1 MANRCSLCVNCRPT
15 LHARLAGCQA
25 RFATGR
31 ADRAPLVSRRVILP
45 EAGHMSDDIEIRQS
59 TISGRGVFARR
70 QFRKGETVLRWD
82 VSRKIR
88 RDRIDSL
95 SSEEHHFLNPFDNT
109 FFVLLGEPERYV
121 NHSCA
126 NNTRVEQFTDVA
138 VRDIL
143 RGEEIT
149 SDYRSGG
156 SAVDFVCRCGAPNC
170 RNA

>member
-1 MANRCSLCVNCRPT
+1 MNNDVAIGP
-15 LHARLAGCQA
+15 
-25 RFATGR
+25 
-31 ADRAPLVSRRVILP
+31 
-45 EAGHMSDDIEIRQS
+45 S
-59 TISGRGVFARR
+59 TISGRGLFARR
-70 QFRKGETVLRWD
+70 AFNKGDVVLRWD
-82 VSRKIR
+82 LSQKIR
-88 RDRIDSL
+88 RATMDSL
-95 SSEEHHFLNPFDNT
+95 PPEQRHFLNPFDDE

-126 NNTRVEQFTDVA
+126 NSTRVEAFTDVA

-156 SAVDFVCRCGAPNC
+156 AVVDFVCCCGAPNC

>member
-1 MANRCSLCVNCRPT
+1 MN
-15 LHARLAGCQA
+15 
-25 RFATGR
+25 
-31 ADRAPLVSRRVILP
+31 
-45 EAGHMSDDIEIRQS
+45 DDIEIRRS

-70 QFRKGETVLRWD
+70 QFRKGETVLTWD
-82 VSRKIR
+82 VSRKIP

-95 SSEEHHFLNPFDNT
+95 ASEERHFLNPFDND

-126 NNTRVEQFTDVA
+126 NNTQVEEFTDVA

-143 RGEEIT
+143 PGEEIT

-156 SAVDFVCRCGAPNC
+156 AVVDFVCRCGAPNC
-170 RNA
+170 CDA

>member
-1 MANRCSLCVNCRPT
+1 MQMEPT
-15 LHARLAGCQA
+15 RQESNGAQLICN
-25 RFATGR
+25 
-31 ADRAPLVSRRVILP
+31 VILP
-45 EAGHMSDDIEIRQS
+45 EARQMKDDIEIRPS

-70 QFRKGETVLRWD
+70 RFRKGETVLKWD

-95 SSEEHHFLNPFDNT
+95 SAEEHHFVNPFDDD
-109 FFVLLGEPERYV
+109 FFLLVGEPERYV

-143 RGEEIT
+143 PGEEIT

-156 SAVDFVCRCGAPNC
+156 AIVDFVCRCGAPHC
-170 RNA
+170 CNA